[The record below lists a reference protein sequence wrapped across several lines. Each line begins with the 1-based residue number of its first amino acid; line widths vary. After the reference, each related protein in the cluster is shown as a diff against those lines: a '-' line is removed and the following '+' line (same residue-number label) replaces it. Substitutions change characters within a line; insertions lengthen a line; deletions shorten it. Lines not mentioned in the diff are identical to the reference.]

1 MQDPI
6 FFDSWAGIG
15 RILMTGV
22 LAYAVLIV
30 MLRIS
35 GKRTLSKFNAF
46 DFIVTICLGSMLS
59 SIIITKWVPLMEGVV
74 ALALLIGLQFA
85 ITWMSVRS
93 SAFKNLIQA
102 EPTLLLHKGEILQ
115 VAMRRQRMT
124 RDDLLAAIRAGGS
137 GDLSEIDAVT
147 LETDVSLSVVRN
159 VPRTGSSLSNIDDP
173 SRVAEERAK

>member
-15 RILMTGV
+15 RILITGV
-22 LAYAVLIV
+22 MAYAVLIV

-59 SIIITKWVPLMEGVV
+59 SIIITKSVPLVEGIV

-85 ITWMSVRS
+85 ITWLSVRS
-93 SAFKNLIQA
+93 QPFQTLIKSN
-102 EPTLLLHKGEILQ
+102 PTLLVHRGVYQEQALRAERVSKEEIKAALHS
-115 VAMRRQRMT
+115 
-124 RDDLLAAIRAGGS
+124 S
-137 GDLSEIDAVT
+137 GKAEMSALCSVV
-147 LETDVSLSVVRN
+147 LETDGSLNVFQSV
-159 VPRTGSSLSNIDDP
+159 
-173 SRVAEERAK
+173 